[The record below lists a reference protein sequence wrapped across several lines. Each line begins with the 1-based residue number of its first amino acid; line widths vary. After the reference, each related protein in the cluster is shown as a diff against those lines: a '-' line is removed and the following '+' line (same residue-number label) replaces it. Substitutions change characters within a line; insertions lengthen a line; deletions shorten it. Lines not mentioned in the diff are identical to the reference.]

1 MTPRDEEPVGTG
13 RLDTALADTV
23 RRTGAS
29 AGGVYLLDEPAQALD
44 LAVMCGV
51 PAEVALPWGRMAVAA
66 PFPVADAVRE
76 DRLVWV
82 ASQDDMAR
90 AYPRAAAGLPYRF
103 ALAAAPLPGRARCW
117 GALLLLWPAS
127 HPEAATRREQG
138 HITAAAR
145 RIARTLD
152 EAPVPAA
159 APARPRLIPLTA
171 DRAADPSHHAAA
183 DYVERLPEGAV
194 ALDLEG
200 RITFLDSTAAALLGR
215 GADRLRGTRPWQ
227 SLPWLD
233 APFVEDHY
241 RTAVISRDPVAFTAL
256 RPPGTYLRFELHPD
270 ASGIS
275 VRVTRATPPDGPE
288 PVPPGPA
295 PARGSAPEPTA
306 PEPTTPAPAG
316 TAGPAPPGT
325 VPASTSASDAAHVGR
340 LYQLLHL
347 AAALT
352 ETVAV
357 RDVVDLV
364 AQQILPAFDADGLVL
379 SAADAGRLRITGH
392 HGYDPQVIERL
403 DGLPLDTD
411 LTPAGDVLATGVP
424 SFFADPT
431 EMARGYPKAPK
442 ISGKQAWAFLPLV
455 ISGRP
460 VGCCILSYD
469 HPRPFTAD
477 ERAVLTS
484 LAGLIAQ
491 ALDRARLYDAV
502 HDLAHGLQQAL
513 LPRSLP
519 TVAGLRIAA
528 RYLPASHGMN
538 VGGDFYDVIRI
549 DPTTVAAVIGDV
561 QGHNVAAAA
570 LMGQVRTAIHAT
582 AGAAPGEV
590 LARTNRVLADLETDL
605 LVSCLYMH
613 IDLARGRAALAGA
626 GHPPPLLYRPG
637 RPPGPLPL
645 DPAPLLGVDVDLS
658 FSVTDLLL
666 TPGTTLALYTDGL
679 TEVPG
684 ADPER
689 ITADLARYLAA
700 HASQDPGLL
709 ADGLIR
715 HAWRSS
721 RYTDDIAMLLLRA
734 EPQDP

>member
-1 MTPRDEEPVGTG
+1 
-13 RLDTALADTV
+13 
-23 RRTGAS
+23 
-29 AGGVYLLDEPAQALD
+29 
-44 LAVMCGV
+44 MCGV
-51 PAEVALPWGRMAVAA
+51 PAEVALPWSRMAVAA
-66 PFPVADAVRE
+66 PFPVTDAVRE

-145 RIARTLD
+145 RIAHTLD
-152 EAPVPAA
+152 QAPVPAA
-159 APARPRLIPLTA
+159 APTRPRLIPVTA

-215 GADRLRGTRPWQ
+215 EADRLRGTRPWQ

-233 APFVEDHY
+233 APLAEDHY
-241 RTAVISRDPVAFTAL
+241 RTAVISRDPVAFTTL
-256 RPPGTYLRFELHPD
+256 RPPDTYLRFELHPD

-275 VRVTRATPPDGPE
+275 VRITRATPPDGPG
-288 PVPPGPA
+288 PAPPGPA
-295 PARGSAPEPTA
+295 PAGGYAPAPTA
-306 PEPTTPAPAG
+306 PGTTPPAPSTPAPAG
-316 TAGPAPPGT
+316 TATPAPPGA
-325 VPASTSASDAAHVGR
+325 VPAGAGAPGAAQVGR

-392 HGYDPQVIERL
+392 HGYDPQVIDRL

-424 SFFADPT
+424 SFFADPA
-431 EMARGYPKAPK
+431 EMARGYPRAPK

-582 AGAAPGEV
+582 AGAAPDQV

-613 IDLARGRAALAGA
+613 IDLARGRAVLAGA
-626 GHPPPLLYRPG
+626 GHPPPLLHQPG

-658 FSVTDLLL
+658 FAVTDLLL

-679 TEVPG
+679 IEVPG
-684 ADPER
+684 ADPDR

-700 HASQDPGLL
+700 HASQDPGLVV
-709 ADGLIR
+709 DGLIR
-715 HAWRSS
+715 HAWRSG

-734 EPQDP
+734 EPQTS